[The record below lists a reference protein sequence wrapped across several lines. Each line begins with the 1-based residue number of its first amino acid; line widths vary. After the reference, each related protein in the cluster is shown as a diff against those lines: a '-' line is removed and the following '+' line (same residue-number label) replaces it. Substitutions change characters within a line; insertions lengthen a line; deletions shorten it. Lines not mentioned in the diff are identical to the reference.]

1 MVYRDRRL
9 AVPTNAEFSVT
20 QLRLM
25 LHEGERILGRRIT
38 QDSWAAL

>member
-9 AVPTNAEFSVT
+9 AVPTNAEFSVA

-25 LHEGERILGRRIT
+25 LHEVEGILGRRIT